1 MNNQETQIQ
10 EEKVDL
16 KGLFFRYYSHW
27 YYFVISL
34 FVFGLIA
41 LAYIRYTTPVYS
53 VSSTILIR
61 DDNNTQLGA
70 ENILEGMELFSGKT
84 NINNEIVVL
93 KSYSLINQV
102 IDELSLGVSYH
113 QHGFLQ
119 SNELYQNTP
128 FSVIV
133 DSNYSQIT
141 NTEFRIKI
149 IDDKKFNLSCS
160 IDDQNTYNL
169 KSDKLNKNIFA
180 NIEIDDEFN
189 FNQQIKTKY
198 FSFKISKTKAFN
210 LNSIIENEK
219 DFSFKLY
226 QRSKLVANYI
236 DAVAINPIN
245 KETSVL
251 KLKINGENPGKNI
264 EFLNTLS
271 KKYIDY
277 GLNDKNNMAINTIS
291 FIEEQLSLIKDS
303 LLVIENNIEKF
314 KRKHPNI
321 ENIEE
326 EYGAFFQKQKVE
338 NLLAEQN
345 VNIKY
350 YSSLLN
356 YLNEN
361 KDESGIVS
369 PSSMGISN
377 PELNTLINQLLQLTA
392 RKSDLELTTTE
403 KNPTYI
409 SIITQIKNTKEILI
423 ENLSNLISNTKIY
436 ENDLLARQDSYN
448 NSINSLPQYQK
459 EYINLKREYLYN
471 EQTLAYLQNKK
482 YEASLAKAG
491 TESDHKVIDYA
502 RLDSEIPVSPKSSV
516 TYFFCLLLALFI
528 PIIFISL
535 KEFFNNTI
543 RSKKDLQMHSNI
555 PILGLIGHSE
565 KLTSLIVP
573 KNSKSVISE
582 SFRSI
587 RTNIQYLAVDK
598 TKKVITVTSSI
609 GGEGKTF
616 CSMNLASIF
625 ALSGHKT
632 VLIGADL
639 RKPKLELEFKSENKS
654 GLSNYLINKST
665 LSEIT
670 NKTEVE
676 HLDIIF
682 SGPTPPNPAELL
694 DSSKMK
700 NLIKVFQSF
709 TFSEKKEAYTNIFL
723 MFVVSILEAFSIG
736 LILPISQLIFSDNN
750 ITSTI
755 FIFIS
760 SEF

>member
-149 IDDKKFNLSCS
+149 INDKKFNLSCS

-291 FIEEQLSLIKDS
+291 FIDKQLSLIKDS
-303 LLVIENNIEKF
+303 LLVIEKF
-314 KRKHPNI
+314 
-321 ENIEE
+321 
-326 EYGAFFQKQKVE
+326 
-338 NLLAEQN
+338 
-345 VNIKY
+345 
-350 YSSLLN
+350 
-356 YLNEN
+356 
-361 KDESGIVS
+361 
-369 PSSMGISN
+369 
-377 PELNTLINQLLQLTA
+377 
-392 RKSDLELTTTE
+392 
-403 KNPTYI
+403 
-409 SIITQIKNTKEILI
+409 
-423 ENLSNLISNTKIY
+423 
-436 ENDLLARQDSYN
+436 
-448 NSINSLPQYQK
+448 
-459 EYINLKREYLYN
+459 
-471 EQTLAYLQNKK
+471 
-482 YEASLAKAG
+482 
-491 TESDHKVIDYA
+491 
-502 RLDSEIPVSPKSSV
+502 
-516 TYFFCLLLALFI
+516 
-528 PIIFISL
+528 
-535 KEFFNNTI
+535 
-543 RSKKDLQMHSNI
+543 
-555 PILGLIGHSE
+555 
-565 KLTSLIVP
+565 
-573 KNSKSVISE
+573 
-582 SFRSI
+582 SF
-587 RTNIQYLAVDK
+587 
-598 TKKVITVTSSI
+598 
-609 GGEGKTF
+609 
-616 CSMNLASIF
+616 
-625 ALSGHKT
+625 
-632 VLIGADL
+632 
-639 RKPKLELEFKSENKS
+639 
-654 GLSNYLINKST
+654 
-665 LSEIT
+665 EIT
-670 NKTEVE
+670 
-676 HLDIIF
+676 HD
-682 SGPTPPNPAELL
+682 PPIE
-694 DSSKMK
+694 
-700 NLIKVFQSF
+700 
-709 TFSEKKEAYTNIFL
+709 
-723 MFVVSILEAFSIG
+723 
-736 LILPISQLIFSDNN
+736 
-750 ITSTI
+750 
-755 FIFIS
+755 
-760 SEF
+760 